1 MADQTSS
8 SLFGRSNLFLIGF
21 LVIAA
26 LFAAGV
32 WWLLRTDYA
41 PLYKEATEAS
51 QAEILATLSQHHVPY
66 KINAQDGVIEV
77 PTEHIA
83 SARMYLAESGI
94 PTRAGAGFELFDQA
108 DYGMS
113 EFSQKINY
121 QRALEGELARTIM
134 TLSEV
139 QYARVHLTF
148 KKAGL
153 FQGSEEQP
161 KASVIVRL
169 RSDNTLTTQRVR
181 GIQQLVASAVES
193 MAQERVVVLN
203 EQGQVLSSADS
214 AGATPEHLQMAADVE
229 QTLQKKAEQ
238 MLQGSL
244 GTQNAQ
250 VSVRVQMNFDRVK
263 SVREQPL
270 LPAGKP
276 VIKHEKKL
284 SSKEN
289 STGESTNRRSQDTNE
304 TDYEVGREHSEV
316 EHATGKVERISVGIV
331 LSKAMTPEAVISLR
345 TLLQAALGLDEQRGD
360 QLAIMFRPEAAG
372 SNPQPV
378 LDVPKAETAPV
389 LPPLAER
396 PVTQA
401 EEASPYPIGSLRWL
415 AAGFALLLSLLLLG
429 LWVRSKNSRKT
440 TIATLPRLSSV
451 EREQLVVDLR
461 RWMEEGR

>member
-1 MADQTSS
+1 MANPTSAG
-8 SLFGRSNLFLIGF
+8 LFGRSNLFLIGS
-21 LVIAA
+21 LAIAA
-26 LFAAGV
+26 LFAAGI
-32 WWLLRTDYA
+32 WWLLRTEYA
-41 PLYKEATEAS
+41 PLYKDATEAS
-51 QAEILATLSQHHVPY
+51 QAEILATLNQHHVPY
-66 KINAQDGVIEV
+66 KINPQGGVIEV
-77 PTEHIA
+77 PVEHIA

-153 FQGSEEQP
+153 FQGNEEQP

-169 RSDNTLTTQRVR
+169 RSDDTLTVQRVR

-193 MAQERVVVLN
+193 MEQERVVVLN
-203 EQGQVLSSADS
+203 EEGQVLSSTDS

-250 VSVRVQMNFDRVK
+250 VSIRVQMNFDRVK

-289 STGESTNRRSQDTNE
+289 STGESSNRRSQDTNE
-304 TDYEVGREHSEV
+304 TDYEIGREHSEV

-331 LSKAMTPEAVISLR
+331 LPKAMTSEAVVSLR
-345 TLLQAALGLDEQRGD
+345 TLLKAALGLDEQRGD

-372 SNPQPV
+372 SATQPALV
-378 LDVPKAETAPV
+378 VPKTEAAQPLPTA
-389 LPPLAER
+389 LPPSS
-396 PVTQA
+396 VV
-401 EEASPYPIGSLRWL
+401 EAQTPALPWL
-415 AAGFALLLSLLLLG
+415 SIRLIAAGFALLLSLFLLA
-429 LWVRSKNSRKT
+429 LWLRSKNSRKT
-440 TIATLPRLSSV
+440 ALATLPRLSSV